1 MHIGAAIR
9 HTRETLRLKLEMV
22 ALDAGFDPGNLS
34 RIETGRQNPSVPRLE
49 AIARAME
56 VTVADLYALVEPP
69 RTLGE
74 TTAAA
79 PTNARGR
86 SLEQS
91 EWVQLRRAYE
101 CLDGNRRQLAMEF
114 LQMLERMQR
123 DDTTL
128 QPVPRTRP
136 SSDDSAARRDGAGYG
151 NAPEPTPYAPAHV
164 PSGRAANAPALRI
177 LATGSENR

>member
-69 RTLGE
+69 RSLVSGSST
-74 TTAAA
+74 
-79 PTNARGR
+79 PNCRGR
-86 SLEQS
+86 SLDNS
-91 EWVQLRRAYE
+91 EWVQIRRNYE
-101 CLDGNRRQLAMEF
+101 VLDPRRRQLALEF
-114 LQMLERMQR
+114 LQLLQRMQNEE
-123 DDTTL
+123 
-128 QPVPRTRP
+128 
-136 SSDDSAARRDGAGYG
+136 DS
-151 NAPEPTPYAPAHV
+151 
-164 PSGRAANAPALRI
+164 ANAPALKVA
-177 LATGSENR
+177 ATPSAVRSQERMPPTTVKRSTAAHSAAVAF